1 MCLKIRDY
9 KHMNERHASSIE
21 RSTYIQK
28 QSPKGVLLKKVF
40 LKYVLFIKKR
50 LQRRCF
56 SVNIAKFS
64 RTSFFYRTPP
74 VATSDQYT
82 SPSVLVEYRK
92 DARKN

>member
-1 MCLKIRDY
+1 
-9 KHMNERHASSIE
+9 MNESHASPIE

-28 QSPKGVLLKKVF
+28 QSPKSVLLKKVF

-50 LQRRCF
+50 LRRRCF

-64 RTSFFYRTPP
+64 RTS
-74 VATSDQYT
+74 TSDQYT

-92 DARKN
+92 DTRKN

>member
-1 MCLKIRDY
+1 MD
-9 KHMNERHASSIE
+9 ESHASPIE

-28 QSPKGVLLKKVF
+28 QSPKSVLLKKVF

-50 LQRRCF
+50 LRRRCF

-64 RTSFFYRTPP
+64 RSSFFYKTPP

-92 DARKN
+92 DTRKN

>member
-9 KHMNERHASSIE
+9 KHMNERHASPIE

-40 LKYVLFIKKR
+40 LKYVLFIKMR

-82 SPSVLVEYRK
+82 SLSVLVEYRK

>member
-1 MCLKIRDY
+1 MRIKDVFEDY
-9 KHMNERHASSIE
+9 KHMNESHASPIE

-28 QSPKGVLLKKVF
+28 QSPKSVLLKKVF

-50 LQRRCF
+50 LRRRCF

-64 RTSFFYRTPP
+64 RTS
-74 VATSDQYT
+74 TSDQYT

-92 DARKN
+92 DTRKN